1 MDSLEKNVTIEL
13 QNGDSLAVESIRV
26 QTTPS
31 GAVYAVLPGDK
42 RRRISADEAASAVSI
57 GSTAVV
63 EPAAGTA
70 GSTAFVGGEN
80 EAPTATVTKTGGG
93 DDGNFSAQEP
103 KPESPPTPAAPA
115 AAAAMPD
122 TISMTDMT
130 TKYGKSG
137 TETTVPI
144 EGDDGKTYVYQYDLT
159 KKAYVRQ

>member
-1 MDSLEKNVTIEL
+1 MDSLEENVTIEL

-31 GAVYAVLPGDK
+31 GAVYYAVLPGDK

-80 EAPTATVTKTGGG
+80 EAP
-93 DDGNFSAQEP
+93 
-103 KPESPPTPAAPA
+103 PP
-115 AAAAMPD
+115 
-122 TISMTDMT
+122 
-130 TKYGKSG
+130 
-137 TETTVPI
+137 
-144 EGDDGKTYVYQYDLT
+144 Q
-159 KKAYVRQ
+159 